1 MCKWWPTVVALLFAS
16 GPTEAWAQN
25 RGVYPLGMTSVNSG
39 VVPAAGFNYGFQ
51 FLDYSRDRS
60 KDQAGNTL
68 PVMGRHAVLMFL
80 NTFTWASLPFC
91 GGFQGSASATIPI
104 ASNNLTTEVMG
115 NVSGGTG
122 LADSYFVPATVG
134 WSGKRI
140 AVRVM
145 YGFLA
150 PTGRFSAGASDN
162 VGSGYWTHALSLGQT
177 FYPMKNKRLVLSAFE
192 MYEFH
197 TTQAGTDIHPGQ
209 TLDLDYSIMGV
220 PVDVEKARLQL
231 GIAGYEQWQTT
242 GTFGPAV
249 SSEAFETRYRVN
261 AIGAA
266 TSLAL
271 PKQKVT
277 LGFRYFDEFG
287 NRSTFEGYSLQIAG
301 AVSF

>member
-1 MCKWWPTVVALLFAS
+1 VTLLFAL
-16 GPTEAWAQN
+16 GPTEARAQN
-25 RGVYPLGMTSVNSG
+25 RGVYPLGMTSVNAG
-39 VVPAAGFNYGFQ
+39 VIPAAGFSYGSQ

-68 PVMGRHAVLMFL
+68 PVMGRHAVLLFL
-80 NTFTWASLPFC
+80 NTVTWASPTF
-91 GGFQGSASATIPI
+91 GDGFQASASATIPI

-122 LADSYFVPATVG
+122 LGDSYFVPATIG
-134 WSGKRI
+134 WSGSHI
-140 AVRVM
+140 AIRLM

-162 VGSGYWTHALSLGQT
+162 VGSGYWTHTLSAGQT
-177 FYPMKNKRLVLSAFE
+177 FYPMKSKRLILSAFE

-197 TTQAGTDIHPGQ
+197 TTQTGTEAHPGQ

-220 PVDVEKARLQL
+220 PVDVEKVRWQL
-231 GIAGYEQWQTT
+231 GVAGYEQWQTT
-242 GTFGPAV
+242 GTFGPTV

-266 TSLAL
+266 TSVVL
-271 PKQKVT
+271 PKQRVT
-277 LGFRYFDEFG
+277 LGFRYFDELG
-287 NRSTFEGYSLQIAG
+287 NRSTFEGYSIQIAA